1 MVIPYDDVCIE
12 VISTLEKKNYS
23 ISEKRSNM
31 QKLQQYTVRVSQHYV
46 DRLSKAIRRI
56 GESEILVLSKDFYD
70 ENVGILE
77 ECKLEFLEQ

>member
-1 MVIPYDDVCIE
+1 
-12 VISTLEKKNYS
+12 
-23 ISEKRSNM
+23 M